1 MITKFSKYNEMV
13 NAEDMKNALNVG
25 IEQGEAQ
32 KVNPNQPQPK
42 DTNMQKSAN
51 LKVTDIQNR
60 INQINIQKKLIS
72 DEIIKLQGAQR
83 DLAPNNP
90 NDPQNAQKLK
100 IFTDDQQ
107 QKIEIQQQKLKLF
120 DDEIKN
126 LQSEIA
132 RNKQNYM

>member
-1 MITKFSKYNEMV
+1 MV
-13 NAEDMKNALNVG
+13 NAGDMKNALNMS

-32 KVNPNQPQPK
+32 QPNTNQPQPK
-42 DTNMQKSAN
+42 DANMQKSAN

-60 INQINIQKKLIS
+60 INQINIQKKLIN

-90 NDPQNAQKLK
+90 GDPKNAEKLK

-126 LQSEIA
+126 LQSEIE
-132 RNKQNYM
+132 RHKQNYM

>member
-1 MITKFSKYNEMV
+1 MITKFSKYNEMI
-13 NAEDMKNALNVG
+13 NSGDMKNSLDLG
-25 IEQGEAQ
+25 IEQSTQ
-32 KVNPNQPQPK
+32 TNNPNQPPQK
-42 DTNMQKSAN
+42 DTNMQKSAT
-51 LKVTDIQNR
+51 LKITDIQNR
-60 INQINIQKKLIS
+60 INQINLQKKLIG

-107 QKIEIQQQKLKLF
+107 QKIKIQQQKLQIF

-126 LQSEIA
+126 LTSEIE

>member
-1 MITKFSKYNEMV
+1 MV
-13 NAEDMKNALNVG
+13 NADDMKNALNMG
-25 IEQGEAQ
+25 IEQSNAQ
-32 KVNPNQPQPK
+32 KPNTNQPQQK
-42 DTNMQKSAN
+42 DNTMKNSAN

-132 RNKQNYM
+132 RHKQNYM